1 MLDLRFFDYQKIVIQ
16 QKIRVIM
23 FIDFENF
30 VESNLGVDN
39 LKQLKNI
46 HQGGINNSKG
56 TQYEQYYLL
65 FKTFEIAS
73 NKTLDL
79 SKQYLKTQVYGFV
92 DDIVYCDKQNSIKHN
107 YQAKN
112 SNGQDA
118 NWNDKQEQRFLQQRE
133 IDLNFFGFNNSY
145 CYLLVS
151 DINKANINKTKIAHT
166 NFNCEFFPYYKNVV
180 ELLEYT
186 PFKECVDN
194 LIEPNA
200 TPADRNYATSLIL
213 GILSS
218 NQLGSVQDIFENAQ
232 SEAHPN
238 PFVKFRQLNQAIP
251 DWLIDNFENL
261 KQHIEYELHYGR
273 LKVKFKQVLEIS
285 VDLNAL
291 PNQPPT
297 QSLNIEQ
304 LIELLMQCSIQ
315 RLQNPNLMGELK

>member
-1 MLDLRFFDYQKIVIQ
+1 MFVDYSKTKQ
-16 QKIRVIM
+16 
-23 FIDFENF
+23 DFENF
-30 VESNLGVDN
+30 VENHLGADK

-56 TQYEQYYLL
+56 AQYEQHYLL
-65 FKTFEIAS
+65 FKTFEIA
-73 NKTLDL
+73 NNTNLDL
-79 SKQYLKTQVYGFV
+79 SKQYLKTQFCGFV
-92 DDIVYCDKQNSIKHN
+92 DDIVYFDRQNNIKYN

-112 SNGQDA
+112 SDGKTADWSNE
-118 NWNDKQEQRFLQQRE
+118 QEQRFTQQIK
-133 IDLNFFGFNNSY
+133 IDLNFFRFDNSY

-151 DINKANINKTKIAHT
+151 DINKANINKTKITHS
-166 NFNCEFFPYYKNVV
+166 NFDCEFFPYYKNLV

-186 PFKECVDN
+186 PFKEYVDN

-218 NQLGSVQDIFENAQ
+218 NELGSIQNLFENAQ

-238 PFVKFRQLNQAIP
+238 PFIKFRQSNQIMP
-251 DWLIDNFENL
+251 DWLIKNFENL
-261 KQHIEYELHYGR
+261 KQHIQYELHYDR

-285 VDLNAL
+285 VDLNTL

-297 QSLNIEQ
+297 QNLNIEQ
-304 LIELLMQCSIQ
+304 LIELLMQCSMKK
-315 RLQNPNLMGELK
+315 LQKPNLMGELK

>member
-1 MLDLRFFDYQKIVIQ
+1 
-16 QKIRVIM
+16 M
-23 FIDFENF
+23 FVDCSKTKQDFENF
-30 VESNLGVDN
+30 VENHLGADK

-56 TQYEQYYLL
+56 AQYEQHYLL
-65 FKTFEIAS
+65 FKTFEIA
-73 NKTLDL
+73 NNTNLDL
-79 SKQYLKTQVYGFV
+79 SKQYLKTQFCGFV
-92 DDIVYCDKQNSIKHN
+92 DDIVYFDRQNNIKYN

-112 SNGQDA
+112 SDGKTADWSNE
-118 NWNDKQEQRFLQQRE
+118 QEQRFTQQIK
-133 IDLNFFGFNNSY
+133 IDLNFFRFDNSY

-151 DINKANINKTKIAHT
+151 DINKANINKTKITHS
-166 NFNCEFFPYYKNVV
+166 NFDCEFFPYYKNLV

-186 PFKECVDN
+186 PFKEYVDN

-218 NQLGSVQDIFENAQ
+218 NELGSIQDIFENAQ

-238 PFVKFRQLNQAIP
+238 PFIKFRQSNQIMP
-251 DWLIDNFENL
+251 DWLIKSFENL
-261 KQHIEYELHYGR
+261 KQHIQYELHYGR

-285 VDLNAL
+285 VDLNTL

-297 QSLNIEQ
+297 QNLNIEQ
-304 LIELLMQCSIQ
+304 LIELLMQCSMKK
-315 RLQNPNLMGELK
+315 LQNPNLMGELK